1 MLLLPQ
7 SPRRRRCSPTALR
20 PGIFLQ
26 NQPVRETGQLR
37 KALSLLARALP
48 DAEARLV
55 AATARWTP
63 ETASACEALHREVK
77 LLRSELIRIA
87 TELEALLEQQ
97 GPRG

>member
-1 MLLLPQ
+1 
-7 SPRRRRCSPTALR
+7 
-20 PGIFLQ
+20 
-26 NQPVRETGQLR
+26 
-37 KALSLLARALP
+37 
-48 DAEARLV
+48 LV